1 MTDLDRGKGMPTNP
15 KDEKMK
21 EQCFKSM
28 KAAEGQETLT
38 YLSEMATIKQQ
49 LNLDEQYCKKFGL
62 LKKASV
68 LAFYGRDKDAK
79 REIATAATI
88 V

>member
-1 MTDLDRGKGMPTNP
+1 
-15 KDEKMK
+15 MK
-21 EQCFKSM
+21 N
-28 KAAEGQETLT
+28 AEGEETLT
-38 YLSEMATIKQQ
+38 YLKEMSTIKTQ

-79 REIATAATI
+79 YEIAKAATI
-88 V
+88 VQTQRKLDEEKQEAI